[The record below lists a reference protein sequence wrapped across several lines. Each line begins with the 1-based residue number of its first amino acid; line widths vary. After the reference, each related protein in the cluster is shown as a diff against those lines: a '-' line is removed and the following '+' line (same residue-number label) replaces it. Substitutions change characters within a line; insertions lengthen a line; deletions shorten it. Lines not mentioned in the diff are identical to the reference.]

1 MPTPEEI
8 VEEGR
13 TLERLERLHNIID
26 TDNDALI
33 NVVEMADLVFL
44 FEDMQYIDFEEA
56 AGFSHWALGLHH
68 RYGTNIT
75 ISELHDDVEM
85 LMDLDPL
92 EAAIA
97 LSVLNYMLDAVDVII
112 FAHGSIVDFFEIDKD
127 DDKLLSAAELA
138 ERRISKW
145 LRDYDTNDDGQLDI
159 DEYLEAAGEENT
171 GYKYEGLIDEFS
183 TRMDEEGLLM
193 GNEELE
199 EAFDYDLA

>member
-1 MPTPEEI
+1 M
-8 VEEGR
+8 G
-13 TLERLERLHNIID
+13 
-26 TDNDALI
+26 
-33 NVVEMADLVFL
+33 
-44 FEDMQYIDFEEA
+44 
-56 AGFSHWALGLHH
+56 
-68 RYGTNIT
+68 
-75 ISELHDDVEM
+75 
-85 LMDLDPL
+85 
-92 EAAIA
+92 A

-183 TRMDEEGLLM
+183 TRMDDEGLLM

-199 EAFDYDLA
+199 EIFDYDLA